1 MGDIIMEKHTVKVV
15 FANGDYF
22 YTKING
28 TKEEIEN
35 YYVDKYFNMGTVTDS
50 MQKCIRVEF

>member
-1 MGDIIMEKHTVKVV
+1 MEKHAVKVV

>member
-1 MGDIIMEKHTVKVV
+1 MEKHTVKVV

-22 YTKING
+22 YTKMNG
-28 TKEEIEN
+28 TEKEIEN
-35 YYVDKYFNMGTVTDS
+35 YYVGKYFNMGTVCDN